1 MFITKHHYAVE
12 LSKLGNKVY
21 FLNPPEG
28 DVWSWKKPADRIKIT
43 RNETYPNLYLVQ
55 HELFFPYLLK
65 FHARWLYDLLVR
77 KHLAQIESIIGE
89 KLDIVWSF
97 DHSNISPLEHFRN
110 AYKIFHPVDDSVH
123 PHSFKAVKS
132 ADILFT
138 VTKEILKKYSNFK
151 LPKHLINH
159 GVAEVFLDDSNAR
172 KNNSGVV
179 HVGLSGNWLR
189 PDLDHPCIIRIIRE
203 NPRVIFN
210 FFGSYN
216 ISETNLGGGHRAHS
230 HFIRALQGSKNVILH
245 GPLPY
250 ESLAG
255 WLHKMDLFL
264 ICYDVVKDQSN
275 GTNYHKI
282 MEYLSTGKV
291 IVSNNIS
298 SYSASPELI
307 QMVAERNSNDRLPAL
322 FKKVVSNIA
331 FYNSAEFAEKRKAVA
346 RNNTY
351 LMQIRRIESIVYPT
365 SKVEQVIIGTPVAP
379 NALAC

>member
-28 DVWSWKKPADRIKIT
+28 EKWSWKKPAQRIKIT
-43 RNETYPNLYLVQ
+43 RNDTYPNLFLVQ
-55 HELFFPYLLK
+55 HQLFFPYILK
-65 FHARWLYDLLVR
+65 YHARWLYDLLVKR
-77 KHLAQIESIIGE
+77 HLAQLESVIGE

-110 AYKIFHPVDDSVH
+110 SYKIFHPVDDSVH

-138 VTKEILKKYSNFK
+138 VTKEILKKYNNYK

-159 GVAEVFLDDSNAR
+159 GVAEVFLDDSNAT
-172 KNNSGVV
+172 KDASGIV

-203 NPRVIFN
+203 NPGVVFN

-216 ISETNLGGGHRAHS
+216 IGDTNLGGGHGAHN
-230 HFIRALQGSKNVILH
+230 HFIEALQDSKNVILH
-245 GPLPY
+245 GPLTY
-250 ESLAG
+250 NLLAG
-255 WLHKMDLFL
+255 WLHNMDLFL

-298 SYSASPELI
+298 SYSNSPDLI
-307 QMVAERNSNDRLPAL
+307 QMVAERNSNDNLPAL
-322 FKKVVSNIA
+322 FKKVVSNIC
-331 FYNSAEFAEKRKAVA
+331 FYNSAELVEKRKAIA

-351 LMQIRRIESIVYPT
+351 LMQIKRIESIVYPAA
-365 SKVEQVIIGTPVAP
+365 KVEFVASGNPLAP
-379 NALAC
+379 NAVAC